1 VGRAAAAELGVRY
14 ALEGSVRRAGDKLR
28 VTAQLLDVTAGTS
41 LWAERYDGVLADVF
55 SFQDR
60 ITQSVVGVI
69 EPTIRQA
76 EIERARRKPAAN
88 VDAYDL
94 YLRALPL
101 VYAAGPEGHVEALD
115 LLGRAAALDPGFA
128 LPRAYAA
135 LVYETRMSLRA
146 PPLGDQ
152 DVETGI
158 ALARAALRLAGD
170 DPLVRAVSGYVLY
183 RLDDDV
189 RAIEALRSAV
199 RDNPNHAAILTHA
212 ADGVGMHGCLEES
225 IEYHTRA
232 YTLSPGSTLAY
243 TNLWGIAGS
252 NFALGNYQAAI
263 DWSLRWGAA
272 IKDMILNKLC
282 FACY

>member
-1 VGRAAAAELGVRY
+1 
-14 ALEGSVRRAGDKLR
+14 
-28 VTAQLLDVTAGTS
+28 
-41 LWAERYDGVLADVF
+41 
-55 SFQDR
+55 
-60 ITQSVVGVI
+60 
-69 EPTIRQA
+69 
-76 EIERARRKPAAN
+76 
-88 VDAYDL
+88 
-94 YLRALPL
+94 LPL

-189 RAIEALRSAV
+189 RAI
-199 RDNPNHAAILTHA
+199 
-212 ADGVGMHGCLEES
+212 
-225 IEYHTRA
+225 
-232 YTLSPGSTLAY
+232 
-243 TNLWGIAGS
+243 
-252 NFALGNYQAAI
+252 
-263 DWSLRWGAA
+263 
-272 IKDMILNKLC
+272 
-282 FACY
+282 